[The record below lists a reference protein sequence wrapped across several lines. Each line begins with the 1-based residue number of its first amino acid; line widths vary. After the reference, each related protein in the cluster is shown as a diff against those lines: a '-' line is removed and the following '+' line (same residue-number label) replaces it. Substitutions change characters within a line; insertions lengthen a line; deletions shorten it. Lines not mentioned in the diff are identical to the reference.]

1 MKNESRYLSAHEIRV
16 VAVTACVCERT
27 VRRYFASLPVRST
40 CKARIEQALA
50 DLGRN

>member
-1 MKNESRYLSAHEIRV
+1 MNASQSLSAHDVRV

-27 VRRYFASLPVRST
+27 VRRYLAKLPVRST

-50 DLGRN
+50 KFPRN